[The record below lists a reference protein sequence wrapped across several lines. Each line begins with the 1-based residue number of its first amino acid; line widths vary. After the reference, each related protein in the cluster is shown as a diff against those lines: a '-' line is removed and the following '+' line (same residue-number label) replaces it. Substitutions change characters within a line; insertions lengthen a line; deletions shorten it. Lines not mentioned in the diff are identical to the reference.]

1 MSSNYFYSDYSDMN
15 DIASAID
22 DAMSALREAESV
34 VSNFE
39 DVDIDDIVS
48 EKVGDQIEEVRDQYK
63 ELYESAFAATNSVVK
78 NTEDEIDTNVA
89 IKLFN
94 VITWLFDNASSDPY
108 RSKYHVL
115 SGIEQT
121 LREYKD
127 KRFEELQAAEAAK
140 SAPDTA
146 AYKW

>member
-1 MSSNYFYSDYSDMN
+1 MSNYFYSDYN
-15 DIASAID
+15 DINDISSAID

-39 DVDIDDIVS
+39 DVDIDEVVS
-48 EKVGDQIEEVRDQYK
+48 EKVGEQIEEVRDQYK
-63 ELYESAFAATNSVVK
+63 ELYEAAFAATNAIVK
-78 NTEDEIDTNVA
+78 HTEDEIDTNVA
-89 IKLFN
+89 IKLFS

-115 SGIEQT
+115 TGIEQT
-121 LREYKD
+121 LREYKN

-140 SAPDTA
+140 STPDTA
-146 AYKW
+146 AY

>member
-1 MSSNYFYSDYSDMN
+1 MSYFYSDYNDVN
-15 DIASAID
+15 DISSAID

-39 DVDIDDIVS
+39 DVDIDEVVS
-48 EKVGDQIEEVRDQYK
+48 EKVGEQLEEVRDQYK
-63 ELYESAFAATNSVVK
+63 ELYESAFAATNAVVK

-121 LREYKD
+121 LREYKN

-146 AYKW
+146 AY

>member
-146 AYKW
+146 AY

>member
-1 MSSNYFYSDYSDMN
+1 MAYIYSDYSDIN
-15 DIASAID
+15 DISSAID

-39 DVDIDDIVS
+39 DVDIDEVVS
-48 EKVGDQIEEVRDQYK
+48 EKVGEQIEEVRDQYK
-63 ELYESAFAATNSVVK
+63 ELYESAFAATNAIVK
-78 NTEDEIDTNVA
+78 HTEDEIDTNVA

-121 LREYKD
+121 LREYKN

-140 SAPDTA
+140 STPDTA
-146 AYKW
+146 AY